1 VDFTPSYVWPD
12 PVGTD
17 FEVLWDKEGT
27 ELVEMLG
34 SWPVKPTTAAIP
46 RVFQI
51 LVSWAVLAS
60 S

>member
-1 VDFTPSYVWPD
+1 
-12 PVGTD
+12 VGTD

-34 SWPVKPTTAAIP
+34 AWPVKQMAAAIP
-46 RVFQI
+46 GMFQI
-51 LVSWAVLAS
+51 LFSWAELAS

>member
-1 VDFTPSYVWPD
+1 
-12 PVGTD
+12 
-17 FEVLWDKEGT
+17 
-27 ELVEMLG
+27 VEMLG